1 MLVDSHEL
9 ELTNV
14 DKTFFPQLG
23 LTKGDLISYY
33 LDLADLLLPHVAGR
47 PMLMKRYP
55 DGAAGDFFYQK
66 RVPKNHPE
74 WLETVRIR
82 FPRFDRTADFPVVRD
97 RASLAWIL
105 NLGCIDLNVW
115 PTRVEN
121 PERPDYMLIDL
132 DPTDAMPWDD
142 VRRVALAVGEVMK
155 ELGLPGFPK
164 TSGATGMHI
173 LVPIL
178 PELHFTEVRRFAK
191 ALAEEVERRA
201 PAIATTAWRVA
212 ERHGVFV
219 DFGQNSRDRTIASA
233 YSIRPTPDARASAPL
248 RWDEV
253 AGCDPALFT
262 LESMRGR
269 VDEAGDPSAGMSGPR
284 VSLPDRFEALGL
296 EPPAVNK
303 SAS

>member
-1 MLVDSHEL
+1 MLVDSREL
-9 ELTNV
+9 KLTNL

-23 LTKGDLISYY
+23 LTKGDLVSYY
-33 LDLADLLLPHVAGR
+33 LDLAELVLPHVAGR
-47 PMLMKRYP
+47 PMLMKRFP
-55 DGAAGDFFYQK
+55 DGAEGEFFYQK
-66 RVPKNHPE
+66 RIPNPHPD

-82 FPRFDRTADFPVVRD
+82 FPRFGRTADFPVVSD
-97 RASLAWIL
+97 RASLAWIV

-121 PERPDYMLIDL
+121 TERPDYMLIDL
-132 DPTDAMPWDD
+132 DPTDGVPWDD
-142 VRRVALAVGEVMK
+142 VRQVALKVGEVME

-201 PAIATTAWRVA
+201 PGIATTAWRVA

-233 YSIRPTPDARASAPL
+233 YSIRPTAEARASAPL

-253 AGCDPALFT
+253 GGCEPADFT
-262 LESMRGR
+262 LETMRRR
-269 VDEAGDPSAGMSGPR
+269 VDDAGDPSAGMSGPR
-284 VSLPDRFEALGL
+284 MSLIEKFAALGL
-296 EPPAVNK
+296 ERPALD
-303 SAS
+303 